1 MGDIMENTASKM
13 EDKRKADGTFA
24 AGSVHNPG
32 GRPKMSAE
40 DREAWQALSTKCRTK
55 LDALADKEDL
65 PPATLVKIAE
75 LATDRGYGKAVQS
88 VGLENPSG
96 ELFRAFS
103 DLADSDLFKLA
114 QVEKPKL

>member
-1 MGDIMENTASKM
+1 
-13 EDKRKADGTFA
+13 
-24 AGSVHNPG
+24 
-32 GRPKMSAE
+32 MSAE

-88 VGLENPSG
+88 VELSGGDNGPIGFKFVDPPSTP
-96 ELFRAFS
+96 
-103 DLADSDLFKLA
+103 
-114 QVEKPKL
+114 QV